1 MCEVLV
7 DIDGENS
14 VNKPKAIPC
23 FSAAF
28 LILTLTAIVLCSL
41 PLTRAAS
48 YSNVSIN
55 IQTQNNLP
63 YSFTVSAF
71 NASGYLLAS
80 CQTQYPAASFEL
92 PDGQYIFTATT
103 YYGAYP
109 MSNAIQGVYPIPYY
123 SMPVTEYGYS
133 KEQVSGSTA
142 FTIQTQNASSL
153 PKTTIT
159 VEVTYANG
167 TAAEGASVSA
177 SILGSWYYWDYG
189 KDFQLWT
196 STQADGSATLVT
208 PQVPIQISA
217 WDWIY
222 IPLPSNITT
231 VQVTI
236 AGEQVNV
243 TVYWQPTYVGLA
255 GSALVIPP
263 ENNASI
269 TLRVQQPNYWV
280 LPLGVSALPA
290 QGGTATTASGQGSI
304 PASVYQSQQGNPML
318 QNYQTPTLPEF
329 PSTAVLA
336 ISFAA
341 TLFAIAF
348 LKRKKNQLK

>member
-1 MCEVLV
+1 M
-7 DIDGENS
+7 
-14 VNKPKAIPC
+14 NKPKAIRY

-28 LILTLTAIVLCSL
+28 LTLSLTAIVLCSL

-48 YSNVSIN
+48 YSNVRIT

-71 NASGYLLAS
+71 NTSGYLLAS

-103 YYGAYP
+103 YYDAYQT
-109 MSNAIQGVYPIPYY
+109 SNAIQGVYVMPYY
-123 SMPVTEYGYS
+123 VMPVTEYGYAN
-133 KEQVSGSTA
+133 EQVSGSTT
-142 FTIQTQNASSL
+142 FTIQTQNATSL
-153 PKTTIT
+153 PKTAIT

-189 KDFQLWT
+189 NDFQLWT
-196 STQADGSATLVT
+196 STNTDGSATLIT
-208 PQVPIQISA
+208 PQAPVQINA

-222 IPLPSNITT
+222 VNLPSNMTT
-231 VQVTI
+231 VQVTV

-269 TLRVQQPNYWV
+269 ILRVQQPNYWV
-280 LPLGVSALPA
+280 MPLGVRALPTE
-290 QGGTATTASGQGSI
+290 GGTATTASGLGSI

-318 QNYQTPTLPEF
+318 QNYQTPTVPEF
-329 PSTAVLA
+329 PSTAILVIPL
-336 ISFAA
+336 AA
-341 TLFAIAF
+341 TLLAIVL